1 VSDLPALPQ
10 PYPYLRVGH
19 LDAAPLPEGIGTAID
34 LSDADPKQTLAQ
46 GLDCVVVSAAGSE
59 HRIAPHVLEVLTAC
73 EEAGVPTVLRA
84 REREDLRSPIA
95 AVVSHIALE
104 TEDLYRE
111 GLRQV
116 GPERAFEIRPV
127 VDPVEV
133 LTAVPDD
140 VGTVTAEAARVRRR
154 LLAEQTARAQADR
167 FADLLGLPVEPEP
180 LVTAL
185 IVSRHAKN
193 LHYTLQNLRRQTYG
207 RIDPLLVIDPLYE
220 KQAREV
226 TTNWDIPL
234 RIVVSNSLS
243 TLGDRLNLGVEYA
256 YGDLVTVIE
265 ESALYGSHHV
275 TDLVQAAQY
284 SGARLVGKASWFFQN
299 DDGRAQIRAPKSQRS
314 FGDVPALG
322 TVMLSREN
330 ARRIGFIRRAR
341 GINVALTYSVL
352 ERGATI
358 FSVHAHDTV
367 MLRGRQSLEDLRIE
381 ELLSAAAS
389 DPAQ

>member
-193 LHYTLQNLRRQTYG
+193 LHYTLQNLKRQNYA

-220 KQAREV
+220 KNAREE
-226 TTNWDIPL
+226 TADWDLPL
-234 RIVVSNSLS
+234 RIVPANARS
-243 TLGDRLNLGVEYA
+243 TPADKLNVGVQHA
-256 YGDLVTVIE
+256 YGDVLAVIE
-265 ESALYGSHHV
+265 ETGLYGPHYLR
-275 TDLVQAAQY
+275 DQVQALLGSRAH
-284 SGARLVGKASWFFQN
+284 LVGKASWFVW
-299 DDGRAQIRAPKSQRS
+299 DDQLGKATVHAAAKQRS
-314 FGDVPALG
+314 FEHTPALG
-322 TVMLSREN
+322 TLVLHRSTARSLGFARRVSAVEGALAHRIREAGGKVYNSHACETLLLRRGQMLSDIWDGAWRE
-330 ARRIGFIRRAR
+330 AA
-341 GINVALTYSVL
+341 
-352 ERGATI
+352 
-358 FSVHAHDTV
+358 
-367 MLRGRQSLEDLRIE
+367 
-381 ELLSAAAS
+381 LSA
-389 DPAQ
+389 